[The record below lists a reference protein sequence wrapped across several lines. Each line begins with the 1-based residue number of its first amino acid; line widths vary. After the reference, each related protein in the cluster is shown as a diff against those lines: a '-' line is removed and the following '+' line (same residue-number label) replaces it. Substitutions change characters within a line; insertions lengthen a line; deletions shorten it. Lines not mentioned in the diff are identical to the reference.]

1 MFCCSWQD
9 VKTWM
14 PSICTSPELAVILGA
29 GTPALCVNRG
39 LGFVTEKAVFLLC
52 KNQGLFCFQFHVEL
66 FFWGERFKPIAS
78 MYGIYHVVWM
88 VWERFHD
95 VSLMFLR
102 GWKF

>member
-52 KNQGLFCFQFHVEL
+52 KDQGLFVSIFMWNFFLGGKVQTHSIHVWYISCCL
-66 FFWGERFKPIAS
+66 DGMGK
-78 MYGIYHVVWM
+78 VC
-88 VWERFHD
+88 
-95 VSLMFLR
+95 
-102 GWKF
+102 